1 MHAFDSASYSEWL
14 SSVLCFCFSQDS
26 PSAIERFI
34 QSNSEEIT
42 TFFSCNKPLN
52 SLLYIYQSADKTDL
66 QLASSPSFPLHC
78 AHICIF
84 KWEAE
89 GKELHHSFNWVPAG
103 CSLGAI
109 SALCNQSMVGY
120 LESALENAAASESK
134 QKNAIGV
141 ALKKLKELEY
151 TLSSVCNT
159 HEIPPISPLQL
170 PGFLQEQQC
179 QLPAEREKLLEAFE
193 RDPPKEH
200 VAELVASISR
210 WSSQVQRATKIP
222 FSQTLPTFDS
232 FLQEIAYWEALEV
245 RIREWESVLEGE
257 NVVFCL
263 ELLKKAKKFHI
274 TMGFLDETG
283 IREAIEFVGQKKLAV
298 RDVPLNELFSS
309 AGFEELFSFIPKAFS
324 HFNKK
329 AKSASVSAELLV
341 HAIECISD
349 EFFQK
354 TVQIASTHS
363 SKACLK
369 QNIFEQT
376 KSLFNEWDNC
386 IKETQSLLR
395 EQARKKT
402 GKYSGI
408 KIVPSLS
415 FIVEGMEEICS
426 ILSKHDSLMREL
438 EAVKELEEFYDEEF
452 ASIVFSLGLSISQ
465 ISSPASF
472 SGGIQSLYSLI
483 QMTSQKYSGL
493 MEALENK
500 ISCAL
505 SKMLAN
511 EGEIECIL
519 ECFARFSYFISLPN
533 VYPALKAW
541 RDKASLYFQQ
551 ELENLQRQS
560 ESSLLKADADS
571 PCKKF
576 EWISGFQVKIDQLSR
591 QLCLV
596 FGSNWYSQLE
606 LSNFY
611 AEILKLKNKFSLSTV
626 ADEWIADLVVP
637 T

>member
-1 MHAFDSASYSEWL
+1 MHAFDSASFTEWL
-14 SSVLCFCFSQDS
+14 SSVLCFCFSEDS
-26 PSAIERFI
+26 SSAIQHFI
-34 QSNSEEIT
+34 QSNSEEISI
-42 TFFSCNKPLN
+42 FFSSNKPLN
-52 SLLYIYQSADKTDL
+52 SLLYIYQLVDKTAFG
-66 QLASSPSFPLHC
+66 LASSPSFHLHC

-84 KWEAE
+84 KLESD
-89 GKELHHSFNWVPAG
+89 GKEIQHSFNWVPAG
-103 CSLGAI
+103 WSLGAI
-109 SALCNQSMVGY
+109 SALCNQTMAGY
-120 LESALENAAASESK
+120 LESALENATTSESK
-134 QKNAIGV
+134 QKNAIGL

-170 PGFLQEQQC
+170 PCFLQEKDC
-179 QLPAEREKLLEAFE
+179 ALPAEREKLLEAFE

-200 VAELVASISR
+200 VGELVASISR
-210 WSSQVQRATKIP
+210 WSFQVQKVTKIP
-222 FSQTLPTFDS
+222 FSQTLPSFDS
-232 FLQEIAYWEALEV
+232 FLQEVAYWEALEV

-283 IREAIEFVGQKKLAV
+283 IREAFEFVGQKKLVV

-309 AGFEELFSFIPKAFS
+309 ACFEELSSFIPKAFS
-324 HFNKK
+324 QFNKK
-329 AKSASVSAELLV
+329 AKSANVSAELLV

-363 SKACLK
+363 NKACLK
-369 QNIFEQT
+369 QSIFEQT

-386 IKETQSLLR
+386 MKETQSLLR

-408 KIVPSLS
+408 KVVPSFS
-415 FIVEGMEEICS
+415 FIVEGMEEMCS

-438 EAVKELEEFYDEEF
+438 EAVKELEFYDEEF
-452 ASIVFSLGLSISQ
+452 TSTVFSLGLSISQ

-483 QMTSQKYSGL
+483 QMTSQKYNGL
-493 MEALENK
+493 MESLENK

-505 SKMLAN
+505 SQMLAN
-511 EGEIECIL
+511 ESEIERIL

-533 VYPALKAW
+533 VYPSLKAW

-551 ELENLQRQS
+551 ELENLQNQS
-560 ESSLLKADADS
+560 EAGLLKAEADS
-571 PCKKF
+571 PCRKLMDF
-576 EWISGFQVKIDQLSR
+576 RLSGA
-591 QLCLV
+591 
-596 FGSNWYSQLE
+596 N
-606 LSNFY
+606 
-611 AEILKLKNKFSLSTV
+611 
-626 ADEWIADLVVP
+626 
-637 T
+637 